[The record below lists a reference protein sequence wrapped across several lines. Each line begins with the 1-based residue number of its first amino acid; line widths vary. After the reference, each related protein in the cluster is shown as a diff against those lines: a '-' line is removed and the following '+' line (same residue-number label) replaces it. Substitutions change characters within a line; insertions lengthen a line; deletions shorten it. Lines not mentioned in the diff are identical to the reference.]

1 MDNNRLIN
9 FRALEV
15 YEVLINNA
23 MPFSKYAIQSRALPD
38 YRDGLKPSQRRVM
51 VTLEESGI
59 RHDKP
64 RIKSLNAEG
73 RMMALHPHGAGY
85 PTMARMARHD
95 TLNIPLLDAKGTM
108 GYHNSRDL
116 NESAPRYTEVR
127 LSSITQ
133 EYFKNIKKG
142 IVPFKENYDN
152 SKLEPE
158 CLPVS
163 FPSILVN
170 TTIGVAVGFASK
182 ICPFPFDEVCIN
194 ASRVMRGEE
203 AYVMKPDFSCGGYI
217 MDNEEVFKKIHKTGS
232 GTIRQRG
239 KYHIEDGNKIIFTEL
254 PYESNVEEI
263 EEKIIE
269 LVKDK
274 VLDKE
279 IEDVNNFTDKNG
291 IDLTIELKK
300 NVNVDMLIE
309 KLYALTNLE
318 NTFGCNFTMLVD
330 DRPVKLSVQAFLE
343 KWCKFRVG
351 VAKKTLIY
359 DLDKIDSELHLLYGL
374 RAIVNNLKE
383 VIKIIESSETD
394 EEVISALMSKY
405 NLTKI
410 QADYIADRKIR
421 SLNKKTVSEQIQKI
435 MSLEAKSHSF
445 NIMLNDESR
454 IRTILAKQLEELVS
468 KYPYERKSQLIE
480 PVKRIKL
487 EEQIEGYNVQFTL
500 TKEGYFKKV
509 KLTSLRGNTTHRLK
523 DGDEILSERQSSNRA
538 DLLIFTSK
546 QNCYKLK
553 ANNIEDHK
561 ASALGLY
568 LPSHLQL
575 EEGEYVVDVIPTVD
589 YSEEMLV
596 GFDTGRVVRL
606 PLSAYYTKTNRTRV
620 VKALHT
626 DKVVGMHIINE
637 EKNYVLKTKDNR
649 ALIISSKDVP
659 LKASKASQGVIM
671 MTSKREFEV
680 VAFKDVDNIKVATLG
695 RYFAGKSG
703 KGAGVGILLGD
714 EI

>member
-1 MDNNRLIN
+1 MDSTRLIN

-23 MPFSKYAIQSRALPD
+23 MPYSTYSIQSRALPD
-38 YRDGLKPSQRRVM
+38 YRDGLKPSQRRAM
-51 VTLEESGI
+51 VTLEESGV

-85 PTMARMARHD
+85 PTIARMARHD

-127 LSSITQ
+127 LAPITQ

-163 FPSILVN
+163 FPAILVN

-182 ICPFPFDEVCIN
+182 ICPFPFDDVCLN

-203 AYVMKPDFSCGGYI
+203 AYVMKPDFSCGGFI
-217 MDNEEVFKKIHKTGS
+217 MDNESVFKAIHKKGE

-239 KYHIEDGNKIIFTEL
+239 KYHIEDNNKIIFTEL

-263 EEKIIE
+263 EATIID
-269 LVKDK
+269 LVKTK

-291 IDLTIELKK
+291 IDLTIEVKK
-300 NVNVDMLIE
+300 NVNIEMLVE
-309 KLYALTNLE
+309 KLYTLTNLE
-318 NTFGCNFTMLVD
+318 NTFGCNFTMLVGG
-330 DRPVKLSVQAFLE
+330 RPIQLGVQAFLE
-343 KWCKFRVG
+343 EWCKFRVN
-351 VAKKTLIY
+351 VAKKTLMY
-359 DLDKIDSELHLLYGL
+359 DLNKIDSELHLLYGL
-374 RAIVNNLKE
+374 RAIIDDLKE
-383 VIKIIESSETD
+383 VITIIESSETD
-394 EEVISALMSKY
+394 EDVISTLMNKY
-405 NLTKI
+405 NLTET
-410 QADYIADRKIR
+410 QANYIADRKIR
-421 SLNKKTVSEQIQKI
+421 SLNKKAVSEQIEKI
-435 MSLEAKSHSF
+435 VSLEAKSHSF
-445 NIMLNDESR
+445 NIMLNDETR
-454 IRTILAKQLEELVS
+454 IRKILAKQLEDLVG
-468 KYPYERKSQLIE
+468 KYPYKRKSELIE
-480 PVKRIKL
+480 PVKRLKL
-487 EEQIEGYNVQFTL
+487 EEQVEDYNVQFTL

-509 KLTSLRGNTTHRLK
+509 KLTSLRGNATHRLK
-523 DGDEILSERQSSNRA
+523 DGDEILSERQSSNKA

-553 ANNIEDHK
+553 ANNIDDHK
-561 ASALGLY
+561 TSALGLY

-575 EEGEYVVDVIPTVD
+575 EEDEYVVDVIPTTD
-589 YSEEMLV
+589 YKEEMLV
-596 GFDTGRVVRL
+596 AFDSGRVVRL

-626 DKVVGMHIINE
+626 DKVVGMYILNE
-637 EKNYVLKTKDNR
+637 EKKFILKSANNR
-649 ALIISSKDVP
+649 ALIFNSKDIS
-659 LKASKASQGVIM
+659 LKKSKSSQGVIVM
-671 MTSKREFEV
+671 SHKDIEV
-680 VAFKDVDNIKVATLG
+680 VKFKAVEEVKLNTLKQYEG
-695 RYFAGKSG
+695 GQAGK
-703 KGAGVGILLGD
+703 KILPCD